1 VTASTAPAAVLD
13 SGSVQA
19 RGLAHMYLKPVVA
32 IAAAFVAVELAVAA
46 RYGLHRDE
54 LYFLACARHLAW
66 GYVDQPPF
74 VPAVARVAANMFG
87 TSAFGLRILPAVF
100 GGGTV
105 VLTAAT
111 ARELGGGKRAQLFA
125 ALAAATSPQVL
136 GTFHLL
142 STAAFDLFFW
152 SVITFLVV
160 RLLRTGDER
169 WWIAIGTVAGIGFL
183 NKFNVAFLAVGLF
196 VGLVA
201 THRARMIRSGWLCA
215 GAVIAVAIWMP
226 NLLWNAHHD
235 WAAVA
240 MLRSLHQENSTI
252 GASIGFMPAQLI
264 VVGPVLLPFW
274 FAGLRRLLRHQ
285 FARPLGLAYITLLIL
300 DVVSGAKPYY
310 LGGMYFVL
318 FAGGGLWL
326 EERLATTRRSPRR
339 YASWFVIGAAVAI
352 PLTLPVLPVT
362 SLPKGDWESNFNK
375 DLSATVGW
383 DHVAHQL
390 GDIVAELP
398 PSERAHVV
406 VYTGDYGA
414 AGAVDLY
421 GKRYGL
427 PHAISGHNSYW
438 WWGPSNATDGATTI
452 AVNFSRKYLTTIF
465 STVTPAGTVDTGHGV
480 WTEERGAPIW
490 ICRNQKISW
499 ARAWPDAR
507 HYG

>member
-1 VTASTAPAAVLD
+1 VISATVNSVESDA
-13 SGSVQA
+13 GSVEPH
-19 RGLAHMYLKPVVA
+19 GLSRLYLGPVVA
-32 IAAAFVAVELAVAA
+32 IAATFVAVELAVAA

-74 VPAVARVAANMFG
+74 VPAVARVAVSVFG

-100 GGGTV
+100 GGVTIV
-105 VLTAAT
+105 FCAAT

-152 SVITFLVV
+152 SAITFLVV
-160 RLLRTGDER
+160 RLLRTDDER
-169 WWIAIGTVAGIGFL
+169 WWIAIGTVAGIGLL
-183 NKFNVAFLAVGLF
+183 NKFNVAFLAFGLV

-201 THRARMIRSGWLCA
+201 AHRGRMIRSGWLWA
-215 GAVIAVAIWMP
+215 GAAIAVAIWTP
-226 NLLWNAHHD
+226 NLVWNAQHD

-252 GASIGFMPAQLI
+252 GASISFVPSQLI
-264 VVGPVLLPFW
+264 VVGPILLPFW

-285 FARPLGLAYITLLIL
+285 FARPVGLAYVTLLIV

-310 LGGMYFVL
+310 LGGIYFVL

-326 EERLATTRRSPRR
+326 EERLATTHRSPRR
-339 YASWFVIGAAVAI
+339 YAWWIALGAAAAI

-362 SLPKGDWESNFNK
+362 ALPKGDWESNINK

-383 DHVAHQL
+383 DQVARQL
-390 GDIVAELP
+390 GDVVATLP
-398 PSERAHVV
+398 ADERANVV
-406 VYTGDYGA
+406 VFTGDYGA

-427 PHAISGHNSYW
+427 PRAISGHNSYW
-438 WWGPSNATDGATTI
+438 WWGHSDAADGATTV
-452 AVNFSRKYLTTIF
+452 AVNLSRSYLLTIF

-480 WTEERGAPIW
+480 WTEERDAPIW

>member
-1 VTASTAPAAVLD
+1 MTRSISPASVRE
-13 SGSVQA
+13 SGSVPA
-19 RGLAHMYLKPVVA
+19 RSLPRFFLGPVVA
-32 IAAAFVAVELAVAA
+32 IAGAFVAVELAVAA

-74 VPAVARVAANMFG
+74 VPVVARVAVSVFG
-87 TSAFGLRILPAVF
+87 ASAFGLRMVPAAF
-100 GGGTV
+100 GGVTI

-111 ARELGGGKRAQLFA
+111 AREFGGGKRAQLFA

-152 SVITFLVV
+152 SAITFLVV

-169 WWIAIGTVAGIGFL
+169 WWIAIGTVVGIGLL
-183 NKFNVAFLAVGLF
+183 NKFNVAFLAFGLVVGLLT
-196 VGLVA
+196 G
-201 THRARMIRSGWLCA
+201 HRARMIRSGWLWA
-215 GAVIAVAIWMP
+215 GAAIAVAVWTP
-226 NLLWNAHHD
+226 NLLWNAHHN

-252 GASIGFMPAQLI
+252 GASIGFVPAQLI
-264 VVGPVLLPFW
+264 VVGPILLPFW
-274 FAGLRRLLRHQ
+274 LAGLRRLLRHE
-285 FARPLGLAYITLLIL
+285 FARPLGLAYITLLIV
-300 DVVSGAKPYY
+300 DVASGAKPYY

-339 YASWFVIGAAVAI
+339 SAWWFVIGAIAVI

-362 SLPKGDWESNFNK
+362 TLPKGDWESKINK

-390 GDIVAELP
+390 GDVVAALP
-398 PSERAHVV
+398 ASERANVV
-406 VYTGDYGA
+406 IFTGDYGA

-438 WWGPSNATDGATTI
+438 WWGPSGATNGATTV
-452 AVNFSRKYLTTIF
+452 AVNLSREYLLTIF

-480 WTEERGAPIW
+480 WTEERDAPIW